1 MHEFAGDCRSWA
13 AQVRHFSSTHRCI
26 TFNARGYPPSD
37 IPSDPAAYSQ
47 ERARNDIRDVLDGL
61 GIDNAHIVGLS
72 MGAFAALHFGI
83 AWPARARSLVIA
95 GCGYGAAPDAR
106 AQFVNEA
113 EAAAQQ
119 FEKLGMAKAARGYA
133 LGPSRVQFQ
142 NRNPQ
147 AWQLFRDQLAEHS
160 ATGAALTMRGVQ
172 ARRPSLYQLTDAL
185 RKIASPTLVV
195 TGDEDWPCL
204 EPALLLKR
212 TIPAAAL
219 LVLPNT
225 GHTIN
230 LEEPDAF
237 NAHVAA
243 FLDQVELNAWP
254 VRDPRAMTGAILS
267 R

>member
-1 MHEFAGDCRSWA
+1 
-13 AQVRHFSSTHRCI
+13 
-26 TFNARGYPPSD
+26 
-37 IPSDPAAYSQ
+37 
-47 ERARNDIRDVLDGL
+47 
-61 GIDNAHIVGLS
+61 
-72 MGAFAALHFGI
+72 
-83 AWPARARSLVIA
+83 
-95 GCGYGAAPDAR
+95 
-106 AQFVNEA
+106 
-113 EAAAQQ
+113 
-119 FEKLGMAKAARGYA
+119 
-133 LGPSRVQFQ
+133 
-142 NRNPQ
+142 
-147 AWQLFRDQLAEHS
+147 
-160 ATGAALTMRGVQ
+160 MRGVQ